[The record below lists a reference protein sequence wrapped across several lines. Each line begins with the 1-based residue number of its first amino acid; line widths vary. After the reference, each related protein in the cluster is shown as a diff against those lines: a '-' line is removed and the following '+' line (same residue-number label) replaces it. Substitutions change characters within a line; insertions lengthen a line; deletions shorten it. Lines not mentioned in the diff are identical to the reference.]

1 MGWADHRL
9 TDYVAIERWWE
20 LVFSAYLLV
29 SLQTSVFA
37 ARATPAGTSGSPAS
51 RHAWWDDGPGWKH
64 MLNNLRLL
72 IQPFCSACLLLPWMA
87 VFPVPDLLKGLQ
99 LLGTCINLYT

>member
-9 TDYVAIERWWE
+9 TDYTSIERWWE

-29 SLQTSVFA
+29 SLQALGCVEPGTQAV
-37 ARATPAGTSGSPAS
+37 ARNSPAR
-51 RHAWWDDGPGWKH
+51 RHVWWDDGPGWKH

-72 IQPFCSACLLLPWMA
+72 IQPFCASCLLLPWMA
-87 VFPVPDLLKGLQ
+87 VFPSPGLMDGLQ
-99 LLGTCINLYT
+99 FLVTCINLYA